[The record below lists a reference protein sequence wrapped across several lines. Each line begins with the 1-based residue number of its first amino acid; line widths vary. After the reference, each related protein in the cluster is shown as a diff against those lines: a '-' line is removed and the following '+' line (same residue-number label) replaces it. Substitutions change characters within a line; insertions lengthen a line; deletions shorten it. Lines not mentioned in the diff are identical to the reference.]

1 MIKITIETDGKKV
14 YDSFE
19 HENTTL
25 VENSL
30 VVRRL
35 EEIKLKLLDE
45 FEYESQFEVNKEDK
59 ENGHV

>member
-1 MIKITIETDGKKV
+1 MIKIIIETDGKKV

-25 VENSL
+25 IENSL